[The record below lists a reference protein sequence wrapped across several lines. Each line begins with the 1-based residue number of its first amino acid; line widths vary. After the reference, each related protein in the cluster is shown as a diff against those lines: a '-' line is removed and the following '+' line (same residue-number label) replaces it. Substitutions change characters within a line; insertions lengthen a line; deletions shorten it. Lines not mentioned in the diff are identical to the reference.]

1 MTARDHYRNTCVQI
15 LGSNLT
21 KGGVANAR
29 QNNFDTCWEQV
40 LGGVGIEQAT

>member
-1 MTARDHYRNTCVQI
+1 MTTRDQCPNTCVQI

-21 KGGVANAR
+21 KGGAANAR

-40 LGGVGIEQAT
+40 LGGVGIGQAT